1 MKLWKIT
8 DNIVSIVH
16 FQGCIFNFL
25 SDRLTKPPQPP
36 PLPPSTYI
44 LLFVAL
50 FYPFIIHI

>member
-44 LLFVAL
+44 LLFIYL
-50 FYPFIIHI
+50 FIYSLF